1 MYEKVKKI
9 ITDNYNLSKKDIETA
24 TQDIIERCFVIT
36 GVPKDEELFDYI
48 AEYLDRYG
56 GQYYGNRWN
65 FRCSTDDYWYV

>member
-36 GVPKDEELFDYI
+36 GVSKDEELFDYI
-48 AEYLDRYG
+48 AEYLDR
-56 GQYYGNRWN
+56 
-65 FRCSTDDYWYV
+65 

>member
-9 ITDNYNLSKKDIETA
+9 ITDNYNLSKKDTEIA

-48 AEYLDRYG
+48 AEYFDR
-56 GQYYGNRWN
+56 
-65 FRCSTDDYWYV
+65 